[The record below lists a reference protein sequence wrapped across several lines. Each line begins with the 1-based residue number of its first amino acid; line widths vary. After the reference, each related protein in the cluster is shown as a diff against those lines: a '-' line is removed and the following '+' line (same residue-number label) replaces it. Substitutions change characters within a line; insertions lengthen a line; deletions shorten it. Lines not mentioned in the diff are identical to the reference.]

1 MDNMDED
8 TVFLQMDERA
18 DKAVEHTSK
27 EFAGVNT
34 GKANP
39 GMVEN
44 IMVEAYGSQMVLR
57 EMAAISTPDARTIAV
72 QPWDKSVLKSI
83 EKAILMS
90 NIGITPAVMG
100 DVIRL
105 PLPELT
111 GERRQE
117 LVKVVNKQAEDG
129 RVTIRSARRDA
140 MDTLKKLQKDGD
152 ITEDDLKRD
161 EKEIQTKTDDAI
173 KKINEMLAAK
183 EKELTTV

>member
-1 MDNMDED
+1 MDED
-8 TVFLQMDERA
+8 TIFLSMDEKT
-18 DKAVEHTSK
+18 DKAIEHTAS
-27 EFAGVNT
+27 EFAGINT

-39 GMVEN
+39 AMVEG
-44 IMVEAYGSQMVLR
+44 IQVEAYGSQMSLK

-72 QPWDKSVLKSI
+72 QPWDKSVIKSI
-83 EKAILMS
+83 EKAILAS

-117 LVKVVNKQAEDG
+117 LVKVAHKQAEDG
-129 RVTIRSARRDA
+129 RVAIRNARREA
-140 MDTLKKLQKDGD
+140 MDALKKLQKDGD

-173 KKINEMLAAK
+173 KKIGDLLAAK
-183 EKELTTV
+183 EKDLTTV

>member
-1 MDNMDED
+1 MDED
-8 TVFLQMDERA
+8 TIFLQMDEKT
-18 DKAVEHTSK
+18 DKALEHLSH

-39 GMVEN
+39 GMVEG
-44 IMVEAYGSQMVLR
+44 IMVDAYGSQMALK

-72 QPWDKSVLKSI
+72 QPWDKSVIKSI

-90 NIGITPAVMG
+90 NIGITPSVMG

-117 LVKVVNKQAEDG
+117 LVKVVSRQAEEG
-129 RVTIRSARRDA
+129 RVAIRNARRESMDA
-140 MDTLKKLQKDGD
+140 LKKLQKDGE
-152 ITEDDLKRD
+152 ISEDDLKRG

-173 KKINEMLAAK
+173 KRVNELLAAK
-183 EKELTTV
+183 EKDLTTV

>member
-1 MDNMDED
+1 MDED
-8 TVFLQMDERA
+8 TVFLEMDEKA
-18 DKAVEHTSK
+18 GNAVEHTAQ

-39 GMVEN
+39 GMVEG
-44 IMVEAYGSQMVLR
+44 IMVEAYGSKMALR
-57 EMAAISTPDARTIAV
+57 EMAAITTPDARTIAV
-72 QPWDKSVLKSI
+72 QPWDKSVIKSI
-83 EKAILMS
+83 EKAIQVS

-117 LVKVVNKQAEDG
+117 LVKLVSKQAEEG
-129 RVTIRSARRDA
+129 RVAVRNARRDA
-140 MDTLKKLQKDGD
+140 MDTLKKLQKDGE

-161 EKEIQTKTDDAI
+161 EKEIQAKTDDAI
-173 KKINEMLAAK
+173 KKINDLLEAK

>member
-1 MDNMDED
+1 MDEK
-8 TVFLQMDERA
+8 A
-18 DKAVEHTSK
+18 DKAVDHTAH
-27 EFAGVNT
+27 EFSGINT

-44 IMVEAYGSQMVLR
+44 IMVEAYGSQMALR
-57 EMAAISTPDARTIAV
+57 EMAAITTPDARTIAV
-72 QPWDKSVLKSI
+72 QPWDKSVLKNI
-83 EKAILMS
+83 EKAIQVA

-117 LVKVVNKQAEDG
+117 LVKLVAKQAEEG
-129 RVTIRSARRDA
+129 RVAVRNARREA
-140 MDTLKKLQKDGD
+140 MDALKKLEKDNE
-152 ITEDDLKRD
+152 ITEDDRKRG

-173 KKINEMLAAK
+173 KRINDLLAAK
-183 EKELTTV
+183 EKDLTTV

>member
-1 MDNMDED
+1 MDED
-8 TVFLQMDERA
+8 TIFLQMDEKT
-18 DKAVEHTSK
+18 DKALEHLSH
-27 EFAGVNT
+27 EFASVNT

-39 GMVEN
+39 GMVEG
-44 IMVEAYGSQMVLR
+44 IMVDAYGSQMALK

-72 QPWDKSVLKSI
+72 QPWDKSVIKSI

-90 NIGITPAVMG
+90 NIGITPSVMG

-117 LVKVVNKQAEDG
+117 LVKVVSRQAEEG
-129 RVTIRSARRDA
+129 RVAIRNARRESMDA
-140 MDTLKKLQKDGD
+140 LKKLQKDGE
-152 ITEDDLKRD
+152 ISEDDLKRG

-173 KKINEMLAAK
+173 KRVNELLAAK
-183 EKELTTV
+183 EKDLTTV